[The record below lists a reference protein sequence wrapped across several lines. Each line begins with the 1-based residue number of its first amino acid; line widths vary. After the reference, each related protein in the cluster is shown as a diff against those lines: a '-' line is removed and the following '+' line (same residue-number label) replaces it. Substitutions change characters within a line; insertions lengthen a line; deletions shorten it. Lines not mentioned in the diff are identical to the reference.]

1 MRLRADVE
9 LEWSGEEAVLHD
21 RLLSRTLRL
30 GRAAAEVV
38 RRLPELREPFPE
50 ELRMLLCLNLVEGS
64 GSDVIDRARRLS
76 RGQIRLGR
84 VILSEARFG
93 CIGSGDCCQ
102 SYHFGPLTEQDLLRL
117 AKLPIAETFGV
128 DKYTHERD
136 FAGQKLRFLVA
147 DNNRCVF
154 LLDDCRCGIHAHF
167 GVEAKPNLCRFYPY
181 EQYATLD
188 GVQVYDKAQCSEF
201 STTARSGPMLSDE
214 LDQLS
219 RLLDGSPRLHH
230 PVVLLDPETPVD
242 FGYVQPLLRRTV
254 GELAKPPAGA
264 PEMLRA
270 WYRRTRDLKNAL
282 MSCALTPEAPSQV
295 VKELAERAADLSPG
309 GDLRVGAAALQ
320 VVAQELAHLLML
332 PISVEH
338 LQQMELYSGR
348 QAKELIP
355 VLHLVQEVA
364 AHIAYDQP
372 LSDYARDVAAVSVD
386 DEDAFDVLRLS
397 LRHQLFGHDALVDD
411 RVGPGQLRLA
421 MVQLLAL
428 WGARIRA
435 AMAGRKKIVAADLDR
450 GHMLATRS
458 TSWASVQRTFIE
470 NEDATTPVLE
480 ALPELARF

>member
-1 MRLRADVE
+1 MRLRPEVE

-21 RLLSRTLRL
+21 RLLSREVRLR
-30 GRAAAEVV
+30 RAAADVV

-50 ELRMLLCLNLVEGS
+50 ELRMLLCLNLVEGA
-64 GSDVIDRARRLS
+64 GEDVIDRARKLS
-76 RGQIRLGR
+76 RGQLRLGR

-102 SYHFGPLTEQDLLRL
+102 SYHFGPLTDQDLARL
-117 AKLPIAETFGV
+117 AKLPIKQTFGL
-128 DKYTHERD
+128 DTYIHEREI
-136 FAGQKLRFLVA
+136 AGQAMRFLAA

-188 GVQVYDKAQCSEF
+188 GVQVYDKAECSEF
-201 STTARSGPMLSDE
+201 SQTSRSGPMLSDE
-214 LDQLS
+214 LERLS
-219 RLLDGSPRLHH
+219 RLLDSAPRFHH

-242 FGYVQPLLRRTV
+242 FGYLQPLLRRTV
-254 GELAKPPAGA
+254 RELEKPPAGA

-282 MSCALTPEAPSQV
+282 MSCALTPEAPSLV
-295 VKELAERAADLSPG
+295 VKELAEREADLSPG
-309 GDLRVGAAALQ
+309 GDVRVGAAALK
-320 VVAQELAHLLML
+320 VVAEDLAQLLML
-332 PISVEH
+332 PISVER
-338 LQQMELYSGR
+338 ELYSGR

-364 AHIAYDQP
+364 AHIAHQQP

-386 DEDAFDVLRLS
+386 DEDAGDVLRLS
-397 LRHQLFGHDALVDD
+397 LRNHLFGGWALVDD

-435 AMAGRKKIVAADLDR
+435 AMEGRKKIVAADLDR
-450 GHMLATRS
+450 GHMLATRL
-458 TSWASVQRTFIE
+458 TTTRSVLGVLLE
-470 NEDATTPVLE
+470 YDDATAPVLE